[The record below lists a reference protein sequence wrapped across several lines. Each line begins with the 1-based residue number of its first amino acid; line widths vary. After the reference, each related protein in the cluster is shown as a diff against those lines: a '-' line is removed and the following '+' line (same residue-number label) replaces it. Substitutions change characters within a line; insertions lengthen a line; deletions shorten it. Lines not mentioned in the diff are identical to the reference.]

1 MKKELKRK
9 KPITVQPKYL
19 AMAIAIL
26 LFAQL
31 YHWFFQEYRLQSP
44 IVIEVRSPITE
55 KYVSP
60 IPSGI
65 TVMPLES
72 PKEAT
77 ESATLTPT
85 PTPEKK
91 ALKIDIVP
99 DVVAAE
105 IPSDTQIIDYIC
117 SKDWD
122 CETAVA
128 IAKSENFW
136 NLTKSFDCS
145 RTGGVNK
152 NGTRDHG
159 LWQINDIHITS
170 GAITLEDAHNCYA
183 ATDFAYGLYK
193 GRGNFSAWS
202 AYNNGSY
209 LAHL

>member
-1 MKKELKRK
+1 MKKRLKRE
-9 KPITVQPKYL
+9 KYL
-19 AMAIAIL
+19 IKPMHVMVLIL
-26 LFAQL
+26 MILFAQA
-31 YHWFFQEYRLQSP
+31 YHWFFSNYEFQSP
-44 IVIEVRSPITE
+44 IRE
-55 KYVSP
+55 KIVSP
-60 IPSGI
+60 VPSNVRVI
-65 TVMPLES
+65 PLER
-72 PKEAT
+72 PREAT
-77 ESATLTPT
+77 PSATPT
-85 PTPEKK
+85 PTKK
-91 ALKIDIVP
+91 AHISDFVP
-99 DVVAAE
+99 DVQASEV
-105 IPSDTQIIDYIC
+105 PSDTDIVNYIC

-145 RTGGVNK
+145 RTGGVNT

-170 GAITLEDAHNCYA
+170 GAITLSDAHNCYK

-209 LAHL
+209 LAHLN